1 MRIALIVAM
10 ARNRVIGRNNRL
22 PWYLPEELQ
31 YFKQATM
38 GKSIIMGRRTHES
51 IGRPLPGRSNIV
63 VTRDPSWSAEGVSV
77 VHSLGEAFE
86 QAERQALIDGTEES
100 VVIGGAQLYAE
111 ALPEADRLYM
121 TEVHAEVEGDTFFP
135 EVDLSLWEEVSRT
148 DHGGGEEAN
157 RYPYSIVVYDRGEGL
172 NE

>member
-63 VTRDPSWSAEGVSV
+63 VTRDPAWSAEGVSV
-77 VHSLGEAFE
+77 VHSLEEAFE
-86 QAERQALIDGTEES
+86 QAERQALIDGTEEC

-121 TEVHAEVEGDTFFP
+121 TEVHAEVDGDTFFP
-135 EVDLSLWEEVSRT
+135 EVDLSLWDEVSRV
-148 DHGGGEEAN
+148 DHAGGEEAN
-157 RYPYSIVVYDRGEGL
+157 RYPYSIVVYDRGEV
-172 NE
+172 

>member
-31 YFKQATM
+31 YFKQATL
-38 GKSIIMGRRTHES
+38 GKPIIMGRRTHES

-63 VTRDPSWSAEGVSV
+63 VTRDPAWSAEGVSV
-77 VHSLGEAFE
+77 VHSLEEGLE
-86 QAERQALIDGTEES
+86 QAERQGLIDGIDET

-111 ALPEADRLYM
+111 VLRVANRLYM
-121 TEVHAEVEGDTFFP
+121 TEVHAEVDGDTVFP
-135 EVDLSLWEEVSRT
+135 EVDLSLWEEVSRV
-148 DHGGGEEAN
+148 DHAGGDEAN
-157 RYPYSIVVYDRGEGL
+157 RYPYSIVVYDRGEV
-172 NE
+172 

>member
-31 YFKQATM
+31 YFKQATL

-63 VTRDPSWSAEGVSV
+63 VTRDTGWSADGVAV
-77 VHSLGEAFE
+77 VHSLEEAFE
-86 QAERQALIDGTEES
+86 QAERQALIDGVEEC

-111 ALPEADRLYM
+111 ALPLADRLYL
-121 TEVHAEVEGDTFFP
+121 TEVHAD
-135 EVDLSLWEEVSRT
+135 
-148 DHGGGEEAN
+148 
-157 RYPYSIVVYDRGEGL
+157 
-172 NE
+172 